1 MIKWEEKSLSRKISI
16 FSLLRILLVLTL
28 FNLIV
33 YFGTTQIFLARER
46 YDVEQSAEVVRD
58 FLSQE
63 SSLTVDNLLD
73 LLDEYNATGSLV
85 EEDDA
90 QYILNKSG
98 VIDDLTSDN
107 QDVAIFNKDKQLVLT
122 TDKSVA
128 NFKTGTVG
136 KTKIHH
142 APAFTGYY
150 STVKIYSKNTREVI
164 GYVTIFQHFS
174 SYYLM
179 RHCLVAILLI
189 AGLVEIGLI
198 LYILFSSTKR
208 FLRPLEEFQ
217 GIVSN
222 IAENPGDLTVRSDIH
237 SGDEIEEISANFD
250 KMLDQIE
257 GYTKR
262 QAHFV
267 SDVSHEL
274 RTPIAVIK
282 GHLGLLKRWGKEDQ
296 HILEESLDAAYHEI
310 DRMSIMVNEML
321 DMVRVQG
328 SFDLHKGEKTDLKKS
343 IDYVLGNFR
352 ILHPDFNFQ
361 FSTSVEECVFAEIYK
376 NHFEQ
381 AILILI
387 DNGVKYSSGSKT
399 IHVSLELQGSD
410 AVVKVRDEGE
420 GISQEDLKYIF
431 ERFYRTDKSRNRVST
446 QGGLGIGLAILKQ
459 IVDAYELN
467 ISVNSIVN
475 EGSEFTLVIPRLMT
489 KQDKTD

>member
-1 MIKWEEKSLSRKISI
+1 M
-16 FSLLRILLVLTL
+16 
-28 FNLIV
+28 
-33 YFGTTQIFLARER
+33 
-46 YDVEQSAEVVRD
+46 
-58 FLSQE
+58 
-63 SSLTVDNLLD
+63 
-73 LLDEYNATGSLV
+73 
-85 EEDDA
+85 
-90 QYILNKSG
+90 
-98 VIDDLTSDN
+98 
-107 QDVAIFNKDKQLVLT
+107 
-122 TDKSVA
+122 
-128 NFKTGTVG
+128 
-136 KTKIHH
+136 
-142 APAFTGYY
+142 
-150 STVKIYSKNTREVI
+150 
-164 GYVTIFQHFS
+164 
-174 SYYLM
+174 
-179 RHCLVAILLI
+179 
-189 AGLVEIGLI
+189 
-198 LYILFSSTKR
+198 
-208 FLRPLEEFQ
+208 
-217 GIVSN
+217 
-222 IAENPGDLTVRSDIH
+222 TVRSAIH

-262 QAHFV
+262 QARFV

-296 HILEESLDAAYHEI
+296 HILEESLDAAYHET

-343 IDYVLGNFR
+343 IEFVLGNFR

-387 DNGVKYSSGSKT
+387 DNGVKYSSGSKI
-399 IHVSLELQGSD
+399 IHVTLDVQGDD
-410 AVVKVRDEGE
+410 AIIKVQDEGE

-431 ERFYRTDKSRNRVST
+431 ERFYRTDKSRNCVST

-459 IVDAYELN
+459 IVNAYEIN
-467 ISVNSIVN
+467 VSVNSVVD
-475 EGSEFTLVIPRLMT
+475 EGTEFTLVIPIIKA

>member
-16 FSLLRILLVLTL
+16 FSLLRILLVLTI

-46 YDVEQSAEVVRD
+46 YDVEQGAEVVRD

-63 SSLTVDNLLD
+63 DSLTVTNLLD
-73 LLDEYNATGSLV
+73 LLDDYNASGSLV
-85 EEDDA
+85 EEDGS
-90 QYILNKSG
+90 QYILDKSG
-98 VIDDLTSDN
+98 GIDDLTSDN
-107 QDVAIFNKDKQLVLT
+107 QDVAIFDKDKQLILT
-122 TDKSVA
+122 TDKSVS

-136 KTKIHH
+136 KTKVYR

-150 STVKIYSKNTREVI
+150 STAKVYSKTTREVI
-164 GYVTIFQHFS
+164 GYVTLFQHFS

-189 AGLVEIGLI
+189 AELIEVGLVLHV
-198 LYILFSSTKR
+198 LLTSTKR

-217 GIVSN
+217 GVLSEM
-222 IAENPGDLTVRSDIH
+222 AENPGDLTIRSDIH
-237 SGDEIEEISANFD
+237 SGDEIEEISAEFD

-262 QAHFV
+262 QTRFV

-296 HILEESLDAAYHEI
+296 HILEESLDAAYHET

-343 IDYVLGNFR
+343 IEFVLGNFR

-387 DNGVKYSSGSKT
+387 DNGVKYSLGNKV
-399 IHVSLELQGSD
+399 IHVTLEVQGD
-410 AVVKVRDEGE
+410 NAIVKVRDEGE

-446 QGGLGIGLAILKQ
+446 QAGLGIGLAILKQ
-459 IVDAYELN
+459 IVDAYELEVG
-467 ISVNSIVN
+467 VNSVVD
-475 EGSEFTLVIPRLMT
+475 EGTEFTLVIPRLMA

>member
-16 FSLLRILLVLTL
+16 FSLLRILLVLTI

-46 YDVEQSAEVVRD
+46 YDVEQGAEVVRD

-63 SSLTVDNLLD
+63 SALTVDNLLE
-73 LLDEYNATGSLV
+73 LLDEYNATRSLV
-85 EEDDA
+85 EEDGT
-90 QYILNKSG
+90 QYILDKSG
-98 VIDDLTSDN
+98 GIDDLTSDN

-136 KTKIHH
+136 KIKIYR

-150 STVKIYSKNTREVI
+150 STAKVYSKNTKEVI
-164 GYVTIFQHFS
+164 GYVTLFQHFS
-174 SYYLM
+174 SYYRM
-179 RHCLVAILLI
+179 RYCLVAILLI
-189 AGLVEIGLI
+189 TELAEMGLI
-198 LYILFSSTKR
+198 SHVLFSSTKR
-208 FLRPLEEFQ
+208 FLRPL
-217 GIVSN
+217 
-222 IAENPGDLTVRSDIH
+222 TVRSAIH

-262 QAHFV
+262 QARFV

-296 HILEESLDAAYHEI
+296 HILEESLDAAYHET

-343 IDYVLGNFR
+343 IEFVLGNFR

-387 DNGVKYSSGSKT
+387 DNGVKYSSGSKI
-399 IHVSLELQGSD
+399 IHVTLDVQGDD
-410 AVVKVRDEGE
+410 AIIKVQDEGE

-431 ERFYRTDKSRNRVST
+431 ERFYRTDKSRNCVST

-459 IVDAYELN
+459 IVNAYEIN
-467 ISVNSIVN
+467 VSVNSVVD
-475 EGSEFTLVIPRLMT
+475 EGTEFTLVIPIIKA

>member
-16 FSLLRILLVLTL
+16 FSLLRILLVLTI

-46 YDVEQSAEVVRD
+46 YDVEQGAEVVRD

-63 SSLTVDNLLD
+63 SALTVDNLLE
-73 LLDEYNATGSLV
+73 LLDEYNATRSLV
-85 EEDDA
+85 EEDGT
-90 QYILNKSG
+90 QYILDKSG
-98 VIDDLTSDN
+98 GIDDLTSDN

-136 KTKIHH
+136 KIKIYR

-150 STVKIYSKNTREVI
+150 STAKVYSKNTKEVI
-164 GYVTIFQHFS
+164 GYVTLFQHFS
-174 SYYLM
+174 SYYRM
-179 RHCLVAILLI
+179 RYCLVAILLI
-189 AGLVEIGLI
+189 TELAEMGLI
-198 LYILFSSTKR
+198 SHVLFSSTKR

-217 GIVSN
+217 GVVSN
-222 IAENPGDLTVRSDIH
+222 IAETPGDLTVRSAIH

-262 QAHFV
+262 QARFV

-296 HILEESLDAAYHEI
+296 HILEESLDAAYHET

-328 SFDLHKGEKTDLKKS
+328 SFGLHKGEKTDLKKS
-343 IDYVLGNFR
+343 IEFVLGNFR

-387 DNGVKYSSGSKT
+387 DNGVKYSSGSKI
-399 IHVSLELQGSD
+399 IHVTLDVQGDD
-410 AVVKVRDEGE
+410 AIIKVQDEGE

-431 ERFYRTDKSRNRVST
+431 ERFYRTDKSRNCVST

-459 IVDAYELN
+459 IVNAYEIN
-467 ISVNSIVN
+467 VSVNSVVD
-475 EGSEFTLVIPRLMT
+475 EGTEFTLVIPIIKA